1 MVKTSQLVA
10 WWPPKEGVKINSLED
25 VFNEWQQ
32 GISDTVS
39 PFMASLSRRADTR
52 LFLFALLSKLWKR
65 TGFTV
70 AAPQRGASFCPPA
83 LAWGDEK
90 TSKISPTLLPG
101 GSWTFSFLLKVQRGR
116 VVLREGCFETQEGLT
131 GSSGFQLSVSIQSQP
146 CTPHSLHQILCPMEA
161 PLLLPEPTAPASKS
175 F

>member
-1 MVKTSQLVA
+1 MLLVLLIQADLRHLLPSSAMVKTSQLVA

-70 AAPQRGASFCPPA
+70 CCPSEEP
-83 LAWGDEK
+83 
-90 TSKISPTLLPG
+90 PP
-101 GSWTFSFLLKVQRGR
+101 V
-116 VVLREGCFETQEGLT
+116 
-131 GSSGFQLSVSIQSQP
+131 
-146 CTPHSLHQILCPMEA
+146 HQ
-161 PLLLPEPTAPASKS
+161 PLLGVMVKLESSLPPFSQGNPEP
-175 F
+175 

>member
-1 MVKTSQLVA
+1 VLLFLLIQDDLKHLLPFSAMVKTSQLVA

-39 PFMASLSRRADTR
+39 PFMASLSRQADTR

-70 AAPQRGASFCPPA
+70 SAPSAR
-83 LAWGDEK
+83 
-90 TSKISPTLLPG
+90 TLL
-101 GSWTFSFLLKVQRGR
+101 
-116 VVLREGCFETQEGLT
+116 
-131 GSSGFQLSVSIQSQP
+131 LSI
-146 CTPHSLHQILCPMEA
+146 SLCLG
-161 PLLLPEPTAPASKS
+161 
-175 F
+175 